1 MKTLL
6 LCVALALPA
15 AAADIDRLGWMSGRW
30 SATINGVEMEEIW
43 TTPRGGMLVG
53 LHRDVSAK
61 RTSFEFMRI
70 EQTKEGIAFIAQPSG
85 GAATIFP
92 LLESS
97 ARRVVFA
104 NPQHD
109 FPQRIIY
116 ELRDGQLCARVEGE
130 GNAAEEW
137 CWSRRGESPA
147 SSRQ

>member
-6 LCVALALPA
+6 LCLALALPV
-15 AAADIDRLGWMSGRW
+15 AAADIDRLRWMSGRW
-30 SATINGVEMEEIW
+30 SATIDGVEMEEIW
-43 TTPRGGMLVG
+43 TTPRGGMLLG

-70 EQTKEGIAFIAQPSG
+70 EQTKDGIAFIAQPSG
-85 GAATIFP
+85 RAATLFP
-92 LLESS
+92 LLEAT

-116 ELRDGQLCARVEGE
+116 ELRDAQLCARVEGE

-137 CWSRRGESPA
+137 CWNRRAESPA
-147 SSRQ
+147 SSCH